1 MIEEGKLLKISH
13 SALQDNP
20 LTTTG
25 GNSETNSKNLL
36 APRCS
41 SELQFERHIKRQKT
55 YELEASQQK
64 KNVQAAAAFWAVM
77 RQTRGFQNKPS
88 GPQIQDTAVKVVAPH
103 GLQNQDTLANEIS
116 TTTIPGTSSKQQAAP
131 SRKNHNNP
139 KRRRG
144 PDNEYTKPNTP
155 NTTLGDIAT
164 LKDTSTSWPDIT
176 SPAKRTKQ
184 YTGEYTEPNTTKT
197 PVGDSLVGSSENA
210 ESNTANEENKQRQSS
225 PVTPP
230 RLPHGFQNQVAS
242 PQVQAA
248 AANEVEPS
256 PESGT
261 SSRQQ
266 AKAFTESQGNPKR
279 KRGSDDEYT
288 DPTNHTLDTIIARPA
303 KYIAQTTHGFETRTE
318 IRTTLTQ

>member
-1 MIEEGKLLKISH
+1 M
-13 SALQDNP
+13 
-20 LTTTG
+20 
-25 GNSETNSKNLL
+25 
-36 APRCS
+36 
-41 SELQFERHIKRQKT
+41 
-55 YELEASQQK
+55 
-64 KNVQAAAAFWAVM
+64 
-77 RQTRGFQNKPS
+77 
-88 GPQIQDTAVKVVAPH
+88 VAPH
-103 GLQNQDTLANEIS
+103 GLQNQDTPANEIS
-116 TTTIPGTSSKQQAAP
+116 TTTIPGTSSKQQAAA

-197 PVGDSLVGSSENA
+197 PVGDSPVGSSENA

-230 RLPHGFQNQVAS
+230 RLPHGFQNQAAS

-256 PESGT
+256 PEPGT

-318 IRTTLTQ
+318 KPHDFDSMTDTPLSDSGNTASHTANAKAHQRQTSPTTPPRQAIHNDIVRRTSTTYGILVGTDTIALTPVQGNPTTSPTKKRDRHKNRQHSGRYEGRGPSKQ